1 MPKFYDTGNMT
12 QEHLNEI
19 ALERNTFAK
28 EIERLNNLITDVKDL
43 IDHELN
49 YHILK
54 YDEETWN
61 LEYYTNGKLD
71 YRKLLIGL
79 LTDINSRLGGKND

>member
-1 MPKFYDTGNMT
+1 MKQYEDLKIAYDNLYSVNQM
-12 QEHLNEI
+12 LY
-19 ALERNTFAK
+19 K
-28 EIERLNNLITDVKDL
+28 EMERLNNLITDVKDL

-49 YHILK
+49 CHILK
-54 YDEETWN
+54 NDEETWN

>member
-1 MPKFYDTGNMT
+1 MNIEDLK
-12 QEHLNEI
+12 I
-19 ALERNTFAK
+19 ANDNLCSANQMLYK
-28 EIERLNNLITDVKDL
+28 EMERLNNLITDVKDL

-54 YDEETWN
+54 NDEETWN

-79 LTDINSRLGGKND
+79 LTDINSRLGG